1 MKAFLTALTVGT
13 AVIAAPAM
21 AQSTT
26 TTWDGPYV
34 GIQGGYAIT
43 EADSGETLVFDGNG
57 DENFTDTVRT
67 AAGANAFSPGFCD
80 GNANS
85 GVAAN
90 GCEDDQDSWLAG
102 VRAGYDRQVGPVV
115 LGVVADYTQSKLR
128 NYVSGF
134 STTPASYT
142 FTRTVRNQASLRARA
157 GVTSGDGLL
166 YATGG
171 LAWARVQNRFTTTN
185 TANSFTPNNDE
196 EGAWGYVLGG
206 GYEHKLTD
214 NVSLGLEYQWR
225 NLKADDFQVAV
236 GRGSAPATNP
246 FLIGGAGGTDIERLN
261 GRFKTHGLTANVNF
275 RF

>member
-1 MKAFLTALTVGT
+1 MRAFLSALVIGT

-26 TTWDGPYV
+26 TWDGPYV
-34 GIQGGYAIT
+34 GVHGGYT
-43 EADSGETLVFDGNG
+43 FNESDRGESLVFDTNG
-57 DENFTDTVRT
+57 DGERDVVRT
-67 AAGANAFSPGFCD
+67 AAGANAFGPGFCD

-85 GVAAN
+85 GVAAD
-90 GCEDDQDSWLAG
+90 GCEGDQDSITGG
-102 VRAGYDRQVGPVV
+102 VKVGYDRQMGPVV
-115 LGVVADYTQSKLR
+115 VGLVADYTHGKLR

-157 GVTSGDGLL
+157 GITSGDGLL

-185 TANSFTPNNDE
+185 AANSFDPNNDE
-196 EGAWGYVLGG
+196 EGAWGYVAGG

-214 NVSLGLEYQWR
+214 AISVGLEYQYR

-246 FLIGGAGGTDIERLN
+246 FLIGGAGGTDMERLN
-261 GRFKTHGLTANVNF
+261 GRFKTHGVNANVNF